1 VIPAILIALIF
12 PALRQRRTR
21 IPATVGALLSLLA
34 TPLVPAGMPVLF
46 SLLGLLTWR
55 SRK

>member
-1 VIPAILIALIF
+1 
-12 PALRQRRTR
+12 
-21 IPATVGALLSLLA
+21 LLA